1 MVSRFRKEWK
11 ENGPMGNSVPPD
23 TAIERLG
30 TLKEK
35 LKIRQRNMQIY
46 QDGEVLFKLPRTE
59 FPEVGSGAHMRTC
72 AHRHREA
79 EGRVDGLTDTHTR
92 TPHTHPHPHPPP
104 QPPAQIPVT
113 EKEAAICDGVFG
125 LFSEVRNA
133 IDGWK
138 ELQWVGVLPILED
151 MITAMDGF
159 AGKSKKIKKMAREWP
174 AALQIKVMVDN
185 FLVVLPMVQELSK
198 ESIRPRHWEKVLAIA
213 KQPVPENIDEWLQTV
228 TFKELI
234 DMNLQ
239 KYEEN
244 IIEVTLCPT
253 LTT

>member
-1 MVSRFRKEWK
+1 
-11 ENGPMGNSVPPD
+11 
-23 TAIERLG
+23 
-30 TLKEK
+30 
-35 LKIRQRNMQIY
+35 
-46 QDGEVLFKLPRTE
+46 
-59 FPEVGSGAHMRTC
+59 MRTQ
-72 AHRHREA
+72 AQEDRQTD
-79 EGRVDGLTDTHTR
+79 GRPDG
-92 TPHTHPHPHPPP
+92 HTHSHAHTNTHPHPPP
-104 QPPAQIPVT
+104 PPAQIPAT
-113 EKEAAICDGVFG
+113 EKEAQICDGVFG
-125 LFSEVRNA
+125 LFSEIRNS

-228 TFKELI
+228 TFSELI

-244 IIEVTLCPT
+244 IIEVTLCPILAT
-253 LTT
+253 